1 MNVKR
6 YNQEYYHS
14 GDESTLDEAP
24 DGEWVRWDE
33 VEPLLIDRVAA
44 QERHRRYA
52 DGIAAAIGERPTR
65 NTGEPAYSDWE
76 EVIRIKAERED
87 ARAVAFH
94 AFVQGAKWWQFAGNG
109 STALPSEQD
118 EMVAEAFPS
127 EHAEMVAEAERRYP
141 FAPHPLVMAAAA
153 ERDEARTLLRELL
166 DCKVWDSGLPGC
178 FSLIVPELM
187 YALIEK
193 AVEVKP

>member
-33 VEPLLIDRVAA
+33 VEPLLA
-44 QERHRRYA
+44 
-52 DGIAAAIGERPTR
+52 G
-65 NTGEPAYSDWE
+65 
-76 EVIRIKAERED
+76 IKAERDALKRDIASDQEGALD
-87 ARAVAFH
+87 LRRRFGARA
-94 AFVQGAKWWQFAGNG
+94 
-109 STALPSEQD
+109 D
-118 EMVAEAFPS
+118 E
-127 EHAEMVAEAERRYP
+127 P
-141 FAPHPLVMAAAA
+141 FATFVERIVA
-153 ERDEARTLLRELL
+153 ERDEARALLRELL